1 MLRLPFSHLKES
13 NDAIV
18 FGVLQAV
25 RAYIRSVKLQIL
37 KSQTRVA
44 AIDCVDGFTGV
55 KPQDRLCHLPLRH
68 FDFFFVSVPQ

>member
-25 RAYIRSVKLQIL
+25 RAYIRSVKLQRL

-55 KPQDRLCHLPLRH
+55 
-68 FDFFFVSVPQ
+68 